1 MRNAVTVSAL
11 ILAGVLVTPTPRAQ
25 GATAEA
31 ARRLY
36 VAGSQAYAERRFP
49 DAVRAFREAHAITHR
64 PELLYN
70 LGIAQAAAGEAR
82 AAVESL
88 SLFRDAGAPGLE
100 DRTSLDRQ
108 IAEQQQV
115 AEQQQSAAQAGPAAA
130 PPEVR
135 VVERRVIEP
144 RWYRVETRYERSA
157 LHAIGPWATLGLGAA
172 LAVGSVVTGVS
183 ALADADIVA
192 SVNAGREPWG
202 ATAATAVADGSTQAT
217 LSIAL
222 GAASGAFVTAG
233 VLWLALR
240 GSGRRVDVPI
250 LTALT
255 PTVGGAAVALGG
267 AL

>member
-1 MRNAVTVSAL
+1 MRYALTVSAL
-11 ILAGVLVTPTPRAQ
+11 ILAGALATPAARAQ
-25 GATAEA
+25 AAPSEA

-36 VAGSQAYAERRFP
+36 IAGSEAYAERRYP

-157 LHAIGPWATLGLGAA
+157 FHAIGPWATLGLGAA

-202 ATAATAVADGSTQAT
+202 PTAAAAVTDGSTQAT
-217 LSIAL
+217 LSVAL

-255 PTVGGAAVALGG
+255 PTVGGAALAFGG
-267 AL
+267 AM

>member
-1 MRNAVTVSAL
+1 MRYALTVSAL
-11 ILAGVLVTPTPRAQ
+11 ILAGAFATPAVRAQ
-25 GATAEA
+25 AAPTEA

-36 VAGSQAYAERRFP
+36 VAGSEAYAERRYP

-183 ALADADIVA
+183 ALAAADIVA

-202 ATAATAVADGSTQAT
+202 PTAAAAVTEGSTQAT
-217 LSIAL
+217 LSVAL

-255 PTVGGAAVALGG
+255 PTVGGAAVAFGG